1 MFALKTDSPII
12 PGMLV
17 RRDTFN
23 YKLIFDTPIEVKEIP
38 GIDKDEII
46 KEADRKFVS
55 IMEKNIRA
63 YPDQW
68 LIFRKF
74 WETPV
79 DALAL

>member
-1 MFALKTDSPII
+1 LKTNSPII

-17 RRDTFN
+17 RQDTFN

-38 GIDKDEII
+38 GMNKDDII
-46 KEADRKFVS
+46 KEADKKIVAF
-55 IMEKNIRA
+55 MEKNIRA

-79 DALAL
+79 DVFVL